1 MAFSTNEEKLNK
13 ILDEAGLANIDSVL
27 LAKDLAELKIIS
39 NSLPKDNILSIENCL
54 KLERQCIRGM
64 NICDYWYPII
74 HIVSAEVDV
83 NKDLAK
89 NKGYITAE
97 NTIAQLGGQAGKLTA
112 EMRKACS
119 ETNEEYNNKKIISE
133 KLKAMKMFFEK
144 KRDTFKSAIFI
155 FKDQLSA
162 YKVSDKGSSGE
173 DLGYS
178 KENEDEY
185 CDDNNDDNEEKLA
198 EETEQYH
205 IPKAKAVAKENR
217 NQQTSNI
224 KFGKSSWE
232 KKVNDNSV

>member
-13 ILDEAGLANIDSVL
+13 ILDEAGLANIDSEL
-27 LAKDLAELKIIS
+27 LAKDLAELKKIS

-54 KLERQCIRGM
+54 KLERLCIRGM

-97 NTIAQLGGQAGKLTA
+97 NTITNLGGQVGKLTA

-119 ETNEEYNNKKIISE
+119 EADEEYNNKKIISE

-162 YKVSDKGSSGE
+162 YKVSDKGASGE
-173 DLGYS
+173 DLYYS
-178 KENEDEY
+178 VK
-185 CDDNNDDNEEKLA
+185 DDANDNDDDNEENCSEQTK
-198 EETEQYH
+198 QYH
-205 IPKAKAVAKENR
+205 TPKSTVTDENR
-217 NQQTSNI
+217 S
-224 KFGKSSWE
+224 
-232 KKVNDNSV
+232 